1 MSLNETICEYEKVAK
16 IFDKEGADEIER
28 GCAQRYRQLAEWL
41 RELKM
46 YREKEDD
53 GR

>member
-1 MSLNETICEYEKVAK
+1 MSLNEAINKYDMAARV
-16 IFDKEGADEIER
+16 FDKEGADEIER
-28 GCAQRYRQLAEWL
+28 GCAQNYGQLADWL